1 MRPRA
6 DWVVD
11 GIVEYS
17 PQARRLIDISPHGRP
32 LLNAIAQSASGLT
45 ELVAAGVTA
54 DLEGAGAA
62 RVRVQPTGTAELP
75 ALKPADVI
83 VAVDV
88 LDRAADPRTL
98 VRSLE
103 QSVAPGGVIFV
114 TSPVCGFEVQ
124 TLWDRSPTILPPDKL
139 NIPTVRGLLRCFAA
153 PVWEV
158 LELSTP
164 GMFDVETIR
173 HVMNA
178 HPDKPWPRAVRTLI
192 DGSDAADHGALVE
205 FLQSRR
211 LTFVCAP
218 GGAKEPLMLARLI
231 KEKIRRGEPSIGSWM
246 SMAHPSIAEILAMA
260 GYDWVVVETEHTAID
275 VSEVFRLIIAI
286 EQRGSIPLVRLAWND
301 PIQAKAV
308 LDSGAAGVL
317 VPMVNTR
324 ADAELAVRMTK
335 YPPLGERGVGLARAQ
350 GYGEC
355 FDEYVHCANNDS
367 LLMVII
373 EHKDAV
379 ANIDEVLSVPGI
391 DGAFIGPYDLL
402 CRSGFRAS

>member
-1 MRPRA
+1 MKTVVSVQEIAELEIKPSAEVAEWRRLVAAEIATRWGDRSDWIVVPCPACGSDRADAAFEQLSIAYTECKDCGTLYAPRRPDESALRAWYRESAPARFWRERLLPASTVARQEKIVRPRA

-211 LTFVCAP
+211 LTSF
-218 GGAKEPLMLARLI
+218 ARLVA
-231 KEKIRRGEPSIGSWM
+231 RRN
-246 SMAHPSIAEILAMA
+246 H
-260 GYDWVVVETEHTAID
+260 
-275 VSEVFRLIIAI
+275 
-286 EQRGSIPLVRLAWND
+286 
-301 PIQAKAV
+301 
-308 LDSGAAGVL
+308 
-317 VPMVNTR
+317 
-324 ADAELAVRMTK
+324 
-335 YPPLGERGVGLARAQ
+335 
-350 GYGEC
+350 
-355 FDEYVHCANNDS
+355 
-367 LLMVII
+367 
-373 EHKDAV
+373 
-379 ANIDEVLSVPGI
+379 
-391 DGAFIGPYDLL
+391 
-402 CRSGFRAS
+402 